1 MTANQTRAV
10 LWDMDGVI
18 VDSGLYHMR
27 SWQETFHQTGITFT
41 DENFKHVFGMRNDE
55 IIHAMLGKD
64 FTQEKFEAIAQA
76 KEVAFRRLIKDNV
89 KALPGVLKLLADINA
104 AGFRQALVS
113 STPLENID
121 LITGTLGIKHYFQY
135 IISGYDV
142 TEGKPSP
149 QGYLLAARRLGVSPE
164 NCIVIEDAVAGVR
177 AAKNGGMKCIAVTN
191 THPAASLTEA
201 DLIVTSL
208 EAVNVVV
215 VEQVL
220 AINKAQEERSS
231 NRMERSL
238 VLIKP
243 DATKRN
249 LSGAIISRFEQRG
262 LKIVGM
268 KLLHMDKS
276 LAKRHY
282 AVHEGKPFFDALV
295 DYITSAPIVAIV
307 FEGQNAIELIRKTM
321 GATDPAKAEKG
332 TIRADFGVDIQN
344 NAVHGSDSPENAVK
358 EIALFFKKNEIYGG

>member
-1 MTANQTRAV
+1 MTANQSRAV

-18 VDSGLYHMR
+18 VDSSFYHMR

-41 DENFKHVFGMRNDE
+41 DDDFKHVFGLRNDE
-55 IIHAMLGKD
+55 IIHAILGKD
-64 FTQEKFEAIAQA
+64 FTQEKFEVIVQA
-76 KEVAFRRLIKDNV
+76 KETTFRRLIRDNV

-104 AGFRQALVS
+104 AGFQQAMVS
-113 STPLENID
+113 STPVENID
-121 LITGTLGIKHYFQY
+121 LIIGTLGINHYFRY

-149 QGYLLAARRLGVSPE
+149 QGYLLAAKRLGVNTE
-164 NCIVIEDAVAGVR
+164 NCVVIEDAIAGVQ

-191 THPAASLTEA
+191 THSAASLAEA
-201 DLIVTSL
+201 DLIVSSL
-208 EAVNVVV
+208 EAVNVKV

-220 AINKAQEERSS
+220 LINTSKGERSS
-231 NRMERSL
+231 NLMERSL

-243 DATKRN
+243 DAMKRN
-249 LSGAIISRFEQRG
+249 VAGEIISRFEQRG

-268 KLLHMDKS
+268 KFLHMDKV
-276 LAKRHY
+276 LARRHY
-282 AVHEGKPFFDALV
+282 AVHEGKPFFNSLV
-295 DYITSAPIVAIV
+295 DYITSSPIVAIV

-332 TIRADFGVDIQN
+332 TIRADFGLDIQN

-358 EIALFFKKNEIYGG
+358 EIALFFKKNEICSS